1 MYGFKNSVLHNI
13 SLTSFRMDGKTRFW
27 ITICR
32 DGIYYEYMYKT
43 WKELYASLEG
53 ILIGIHISEGSGI
66 RRRSLIKEL
75 VEQGVLVDDAHEM
88 INKKI
93 AIIGGGN
100 LGGAIACGLL
110 KSELVT
116 ASSIF
121 MTRRRV
127 NLLEKYLELGI
138 HVGSDNREAVKAADI
153 VLIAVKPYQI
163 MPVIEEIKE
172 VLTKARI
179 RF

>member
-1 MYGFKNSVLHNI
+1 MAEQKDWKKESFDILKVYRTLYGFKNSVLHNI
-13 SLTSFRMDGKTRFW
+13 SLTTFRMDGKTRFW

-75 VEQGVLVDDAHEM
+75 VEQGVHMDDALEM

-93 AIIGGGN
+93 A
-100 LGGAIACGLL
+100 
-110 KSELVT
+110 
-116 ASSIF
+116 
-121 MTRRRV
+121 
-127 NLLEKYLELGI
+127 
-138 HVGSDNREAVKAADI
+138 
-153 VLIAVKPYQI
+153 
-163 MPVIEEIKE
+163 EERY
-172 VLTKARI
+172 TY
-179 RF
+179 